1 MSTSIGLMLVSA
13 AQAAEGQGGRAGLV
27 MMIYF
32 VAFIAIMWFL
42 IIGPQ
47 RRMQKKHERMVTELK
62 KGDEIVTEGGII
74 GSVVHLTDDRLTI
87 KTAENTRIIV
97 ARGKIA
103 RVMGVETGKS

>member
-1 MSTSIGLMLVSA
+1 MNTSVGSMLVLA
-13 AQAAEGQGGRAGLV
+13 AQAAQGQGGRAGLV

-47 RRMQKKHERMVTELK
+47 RRMQKRHEQMVSTLR
-62 KGDEIVTEGGII
+62 KGDEVVTEGGII

-87 KTAENTRIIV
+87 KTAENTRLIV

-103 RVMGVETGKS
+103 RVMGAEAEKG